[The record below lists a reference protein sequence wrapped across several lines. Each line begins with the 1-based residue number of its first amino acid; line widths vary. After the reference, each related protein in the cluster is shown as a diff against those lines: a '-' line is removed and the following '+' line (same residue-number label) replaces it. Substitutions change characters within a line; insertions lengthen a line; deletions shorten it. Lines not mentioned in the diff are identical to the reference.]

1 MFAMNEACAESNG
14 GGDFTESVEMSPET
28 IDRALRRIARSER
41 ASDLEKARFL
51 THAVRQRIWAYYGR
65 ASILEYLEELF
76 GYTPKVAREYLRVA
90 FAIEAMPQLAEM
102 LSSGEHSF
110 TALRELSRIAT
121 RETIEEWRAA
131 ARGMNVRQVELLVSA
146 HRKGDRPSDAPNPDL
161 ALGKMTYEMYPATRA
176 KVLQARQL
184 VASEFDGFL
193 DDDAFIDA
201 VFTAFLDGGEPD
213 QGRARHQIMTTVCSE
228 CKKGWQDAAGR
239 VIAIDAGD
247 VERAQC
253 DAQRVGSDREPERAT
268 QDITPVVRRFV
279 WRRDHGR
286 CCVPRCRASR
296 NIDIHHVVH
305 RQHGGDHGAGNLTL
319 LCGGHHRALHEG
331 KLSITGTAPELTVS
345 YTTLPVPEPAGSPA
359 PAPAPPTTASE
370 LRAARLHPPISMP
383 TPHVGRHTYAS
394 VVVVTQARQALT
406 SLGFAKREAA
416 GYVDQALA
424 ATSGRLELEALIRAA
439 LRNSRRDTR

>member
-1 MFAMNEACAESNG
+1 MFEINEARAESNG
-14 GGDFTESVEMSPET
+14 GGDFTASMEMSPET

-51 THAVRQRIWAYYGR
+51 TQAVRQRIWAYYGR

-90 FAIEAMPQLAEM
+90 FAIEALPQLAEM

-121 RETIEEWRAA
+121 RETIDEWRAA
-131 ARGMNVRQVELLVSA
+131 ARGMNVRQVEQLVSA

-161 ALGKMTYEMYPATRA
+161 ALGRMTYQVYPATRA
-176 KVLQARQL
+176 KVLQVRQL
-184 VASEFDGFL
+184 VASEFDGCL

-201 VFTAFLDGGEPD
+201 VFTAFLDGGEAD

-239 VIAIDAGD
+239 VVAIDAGD
-247 VERAQC
+247 VERAEC
-253 DAQRVGSDREPERAT
+253 DAQRIGSDREPERAT
-268 QDITPVVRRFV
+268 QDIAPMVRRFV

-286 CCVPRCRASR
+286 CCVPSCRASR

-305 RQHGGDHGAGNLTL
+305 RERGGDHGAGNLTL

-331 KLSITGTAPELTVS
+331 KLSISGAAPELTIS
-345 YTTLPVPEPAGSPA
+345 YVIRRVPEPAGPPA
-359 PAPAPPTTASE
+359 PAPEPPTAASE
-370 LRAARLHPPISMP
+370 LRAVRLHPPVSM
-383 TPHVGRHTYAS
+383 PHVGRGTYAS
-394 VVVVTQARQALT
+394 VIVVTQAKQALMA
-406 SLGFAKREAA
+406 LGFAKREAA

-424 ATSGRLELEALIRAA
+424 ATSGTLELEALIRAA
-439 LRNSRRDTR
+439 LRNSRRNAR